1 MKKPEVAAAKTRS
14 LAKGLIAGCIGG
26 LAGTLAKTFAERM
39 FAPQPPAGQ
48 LAEPVACPA
57 AEPSAAD
64 ALAPATTAAADGIRW
79 GFGAAVGAAYGAVAE
94 YFPAATAKEG
104 ASLGIALGV
113 LTRQTALPT
122 FGLSTKPSD
131 PAGDVTPLV
140 VYGLTTE
147 FVRKWVRKAL

>member
-1 MKKPEVAAAKTRS
+1 MLFRS
-14 LAKGLIAGCIGG
+14 
-26 LAGTLAKTFAERM
+26 
-39 FAPQPPAGQ
+39 
-48 LAEPVACPA
+48 
-57 AEPSAAD
+57 
-64 ALAPATTAAADGIRW
+64 
-79 GFGAAVGAAYGAVAE
+79 AYGAVVE
-94 YFPAATAKEG
+94 YIPAAAAKEG